1 MREDVRRRVE
11 EAVGRSVVSAR
22 PLSGGCVAEVHRADL
37 AGGEAVVVKV
47 GHGEGAREGRGAGS
61 AHLDR
66 EGFMLA
72 YLAERS
78 RVPLP
83 RVLHADPDLLVM
95 TWVESGAPID
105 EAAEVDAAEILAAL
119 HEIRPEDGRG
129 RFGLHRDTLIGP
141 LEQPNAWCESWAE
154 FFRDRRLLFMS
165 EEAARAGRL
174 STSVHRRIEALAA
187 RIEEFVHEPAT
198 ASLIHGDVW
207 SGNVLC
213 ARGEDGRSQIAA
225 LIDPSIYYADAEM
238 ELAFI
243 TLFSTFGESFFARY
257 RALRGIDDGFW
268 RTRRDVYN
276 LYPLLVHVRLF
287 GGGYEAQVEGIVRRL
302 GF

>member
-1 MREDVRRRVE
+1 MRENVRRRVE
-11 EAVGRSVVSAR
+11 EVVGQDVVSTR

-47 GHGEGAREGRGAGS
+47 GRSDGASRRNGAGS

-78 RVPLP
+78 RVPVP
-83 RVLHADPDLLVM
+83 RVLHAEQDLLVM
-95 TWVESGAPID
+95 TWVEAGAPID
-105 EAAEVDAAEILAAL
+105 NAAEVHAAEILAAL
-119 HEIRPEDGRG
+119 HGIRPEEGEN

-141 LEQPNAWCESWAE
+141 LEQPNGWCTSWAA

-174 STSVHRRIEALAA
+174 SPGVRRRIEALAT
-187 RIEEFVHEPAT
+187 RIEAFVREPDSP
-198 ASLIHGDVW
+198 SLIHGDVW

-213 ARGEDGRSQIAA
+213 ARGEDGRARIAA
-225 LIDPSIYYADAEM
+225 LIDPSVYYADAEM

-243 TLFSTFGESFFARY
+243 TLFATFGEAFFARY
-257 RALRGIDDGFW
+257 RTLRGIDDEFW
-268 RTRRDVYN
+268 RVRRDVYN
-276 LYPLLVHVRLF
+276 LYPLLVHARLF
-287 GGGYEAQVEGIVRRL
+287 GGGYEAQVDGIVRGL